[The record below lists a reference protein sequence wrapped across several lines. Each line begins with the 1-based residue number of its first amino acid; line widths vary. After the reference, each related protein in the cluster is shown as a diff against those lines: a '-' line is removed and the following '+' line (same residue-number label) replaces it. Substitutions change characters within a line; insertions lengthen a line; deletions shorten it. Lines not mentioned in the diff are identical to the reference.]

1 MRWLTSILIRTRLL
15 LLLAA
20 MSAVAVGLG
29 LYGALQL
36 SRETERADAALQSN
50 LSAVRTLGEM
60 RPGVGNARR
69 YEKDMFLNLGNE
81 EHTERYRQLWAKENE
96 GFMQRLDAT
105 QGGLLAQ
112 QRDALDALRTGIA
125 NYRRG
130 LLSLNER
137 IDRGELNDPWAANA
151 AMEPLKGDIRAA
163 DTALAALGASVER
176 GALTAQAE
184 LRERTRQAYGMTAAA
199 TLLAIGLGAWFTL
212 LVSGSITGPLRRLQA
227 VAARWATGDL
237 SDELAADSRDELA
250 DAQRGLNAMRAS
262 LQTSFG
268 AVRHSA
274 DGIAGVSAEMAAG
287 NRDLSSRTGQA
298 AANLQ
303 QTAASMEQLSGN
315 VGHTAESARAA
326 SDLAA
331 AAVTSAAR
339 GGEAMTQVV
348 VTMAEI
354 SAASRQIADIIGV
367 IDGIAFQTN
376 ILALNAAVEAAR
388 AGEHGRGFAVVA
400 GEVRS
405 LAQRSAQAAREIKG
419 LIEAS
424 VEKIDSGA
432 RRVEEAGGTMQ
443 EIVASVHRVS
453 DIVGGIKASA
463 VEQSGGIGEVN
474 HAVAHLDALTQ
485 QNVALVQESASA
497 AESLQEQAQ
506 CLQRAL
512 SAFRFAAPAAHA

>member
-1 MRWLTSILIRTRLL
+1 MRWLTSLLIRTRLL

-36 SRETERADAALQSN
+36 SRETERADVALQSN

-60 RPGVGNARR
+60 RAGVGNARR

-81 EHTERYRQLWAKENE
+81 EHTERYRQLWAKEIE

-112 QRDALDALRTGIA
+112 QRDALDALRRGIA

-130 LLSLNER
+130 VLSLNER

-163 DTALAALGASVER
+163 DTALAALAASVER
-176 GALTAQAE
+176 GALAAQAE

-268 AVRHSA
+268 TIRHSA
-274 DGIAGVSAEMAAG
+274 DSIAGVSTEIAAG
-287 NRDLSSRTGQA
+287 NQRPVVAHRAGRGQPAADRGVDGAADRHRASRTPTPRA
-298 AANLQ
+298 RP
-303 QTAASMEQLSGN
+303 TSWP
-315 VGHTAESARAA
+315 VGRAK
-326 SDLAA
+326 
-331 AAVTSAAR
+331 SAAR
-339 GGEAMTQVV
+339 GGEVGRRRSCA
-348 VTMAEI
+348 TMDEINASSQQDRRHHRRHRRHRLPDQHPRAE
-354 SAASRQIADIIGV
+354 RG
-367 IDGIAFQTN
+367 
-376 ILALNAAVEAAR
+376 
-388 AGEHGRGFAVVA
+388 GR
-400 GEVRS
+400 
-405 LAQRSAQAAREIKG
+405 
-419 LIEAS
+419 
-424 VEKIDSGA
+424 SGA
-432 RRVEEAGGTMQ
+432 RRRAGPRLRGRGRRGAQ
-443 EIVASVHRVS
+443 PGA
-453 DIVGGIKASA
+453 
-463 VEQSGGIGEVN
+463 
-474 HAVAHLDALTQ
+474 ALRRRPPRR
-485 QNVALVQESASA
+485 S
-497 AESLQEQAQ
+497 
-506 CLQRAL
+506 RA
-512 SAFRFAAPAAHA
+512 